1 MKVQEKQIQKI
12 IPKQIKKMV
21 NNNNPKESDKRNNYN
36 KKKLLISKT
45 LSMENLSTGQ
55 KYTTRQKSSISGNIF
70 NNSVEEFDYLNFSDI
85 DIDLIKKITSYEKD
99 IFKPELYTK
108 NQDYKK
114 DIVQNRYNIIDTSF
128 DTNLQEEDLNKTEDE
143 YIEINKN
150 ILIKTPSTIC
160 NYYDMDSDKK
170 NIKNK
175 NIEDKKNK
183 ISKNKQI
190 QITNKSIINYN
201 NPIYTNRIKQTKHN
215 SSSNINLPQNSKR
228 IYSNTNVGFYKNKKN
243 SNNINSN
250 VTKIKSKEVMTP
262 ITNDRNKKKIKK
274 VNSQIK
280 TNYNNL
286 MKSYLDSNKKY
297 NNKTHS
303 NKNEKYLSIK
313 KYSEYIAN
321 KVTKNDKKNSYC
333 NFTFNNDITNH
344 INRKQNIQELF
355 DSIKEIKETINNN
368 LNQNTL
374 NESNENKDNQN
385 IIHQKP
391 IMLCLNKP
399 KFNSYFKTPKNSNSD
414 KKTKA
419 TTTSVNQYK
428 SINLGN
434 NNIILP
440 NYTGRNYQQSSE
452 STRRDIVVKRKDKGK
467 KKDNGCLYINYCM
480 KSINSNINMNNKNN
494 DNNSAKMNITF
505 HNYINDCIDKP
516 LIRVNLKKHIKSSS
530 QLMKFVNVNS
540 KHNKTKSNKKTET
553 KNKIK
558 NSRSLFNN
566 KSFINSCTKRSIN
579 SSQLIKELLT
589 KEQITKSPIKSKN
602 NKTTLDFSKS
612 TIEKNI

>member
-1 MKVQEKQIQKI
+1 MKVKEKQIQKI

-55 KYTTRQKSSISGNIF
+55 KYTTRQKSSISGNLF

-250 VTKIKSKEVMTP
+250 ITKIKSKEVMTP